1 MGTGPLFLWL
11 LSVPLYLQSVIGVG
25 WARRLTDG
33 LMGAR
38 FVPIFPGLT
47 SICSLPFS
55 EISMNKRILIVAVP
69 ALVLVAAGGG
79 WTYYRGTPQY
89 SLKQAANA
97 VREHDREAFQKYVA
111 VDSVVAGTVDELVTR
126 GMEEAR
132 KEAEGQEGFAALGA
146 ELAGTLVQG
155 LKPMLVSEL
164 RDGILKGV
172 EKGDLRQAF
181 AEEAGEEDGPGSA
194 LAGGGGVDGV
204 DGVEFAGLEIVSR
217 EGNTVRADL
226 RLHRP
231 DLDESF
237 PLRLRMARR
246 DGYWQVVA
254 VENVVKFGQDVEAVE
269 NRKLAE
275 ANRPVLQELAGHVR
289 LEGLRGS
296 HETDSWGFEERV
308 RFRAR
313 VTNVGREPLR
323 DLRVEAGEGENRVVL
338 TPEAG
343 AAVQPGQTVEVAS
356 TPLRYSSSNPIHA
369 GARGKQ
375 DQPLDAPLRLAGAK
389 VGERVL
395 QTWTGW
401 AQYRDRDKPGK

>member
-1 MGTGPLFLWL
+1 
-11 LSVPLYLQSVIGVG
+11 
-25 WARRLTDG
+25 
-33 LMGAR
+33 
-38 FVPIFPGLT
+38 
-47 SICSLPFS
+47 
-55 EISMNKRILIVAVP
+55 MNKRILIVAVP

-111 VDSVVAGTVDELVTR
+111 VDSVVAGTVDELVAR

-181 AEEAGEEDGPGSA
+181 AEKEGEDGPGSA
-194 LAGGGGVDGV
+194 LAGGGGV

-254 VENVVKFGQDVEAVE
+254 VENVIKFGQDVEAVE

-275 ANRPVLQELAGHVR
+275 VNRPVLQELAGHVR

-323 DLRVEAGEGENRVVL
+323 DLRVEAGEGDDRIVL
-338 TPEAG
+338 APEAG
-343 AAVQPGQTVEVAS
+343 GTVQPGQTVEVTS
-356 TPLRYSSSNPIHA
+356 TRLRYSSSNPIHA
-369 GARGKQ
+369 AARGKQ

-389 VGERVL
+389 VGDRTL
-395 QTWTGW
+395 QTYTEW
-401 AQYRDRDKPGK
+401 AQYRDRDKPRE

>member
-1 MGTGPLFLWL
+1 
-11 LSVPLYLQSVIGVG
+11 
-25 WARRLTDG
+25 
-33 LMGAR
+33 
-38 FVPIFPGLT
+38 
-47 SICSLPFS
+47 
-55 EISMNKRILIVAVP
+55 MNKRILVVAVP

-111 VDSVVAGTVDELVTR
+111 VDSVVAGAVDEVVAR
-126 GMEEAR
+126 GLEEAR
-132 KEAEGQEGFAALGA
+132 REAQGQEGFAALGA

-164 RDGILKGV
+164 RNGILKGV
-172 EKGDLRQAF
+172 EKGDLRQGF
-181 AEEAGEEDGPGSA
+181 TQDEDEEGLGTTLADGGM
-194 LAGGGGVDGV
+194 DGT
-204 DGVEFAGLEIVSR
+204 EYAGLDIVSR

-231 DLDESF
+231 DLDESL

-254 VENVVKFGQDVEAVE
+254 VENVIKFGKDVEAVE
-269 NRKLAE
+269 TRRLAE
-275 ANRPVLQELAGHVR
+275 VNRPVLQELAGHVR

-313 VTNVGREPLR
+313 VTNVGHEPLR
-323 DLRVEAGEGENRVVL
+323 DLRVEAGEGENRIVL
-338 TPEAG
+338 TPEAEG
-343 AAVQPGQTVEVAS
+343 AVQPGQTVEVAS
-356 TPLRYSSSNPIHA
+356 TRLRYASSNPIHA

-389 VGERVL
+389 VGDRVL
-395 QTWTGW
+395 QTYTEW
-401 AQYRDRDKPGK
+401 AQYRDRDKPRE